1 MKLLLCSIV
10 MQSIQIYYGGRVM
23 FVVTCF
29 LVIMVKNGCSVLD
42 HGTLKSAIY
51 IYIYIYQKL
60 INEMRWTF
68 PCWYKFRKDKYW
80 VNNYWVGM
88 LKNVRDL
95 LDHGTL
101 KSGVSHKWCDEPSW
115 LNEWFLHADSDWIIF
130 GLTTNLLYIFDICCS
145 CTC

>member
-1 MKLLLCSIV
+1 MLYCDAKHSDILRGSSHVRCYLFFGDYGEKWVQRFRSWNSKICY
-10 MQSIQIYYGGRVM
+10 IY
-23 FVVTCF
+23 
-29 LVIMVKNGCSVLD
+29 
-42 HGTLKSAIY
+42 IY

-80 VNNYWVGM
+80 VNNYWLGM